1 MAVDDIRADLAKMFN
16 LPDCDLI
23 YNLDPGRSIHDS
35 KIYQY
40 ASLTLV
46 PKEKSETMVVSVY
59 DSI

>member
-1 MAVDDIRADLAKMFN
+1 MSSNMAIDDIRADLTRTFN
-16 LPDCDLI
+16 LADCDLI

-46 PKEKSETMVVSVY
+46 PKALETMVV
-59 DSI
+59 